1 VLRTEA
7 VVPKYLKR
15 YSMQVNM
22 PEQKIRCLNL
32 NRVSALASKYSTN
45 DRRANRYLSGDE
57 SIIHIDDGHCW
68 MFREDRL
75 KGIWRLAK
83 DKMITHRQNSRSTKA
98 SSSQPVEWTEVAL
111 YDS

>member
-1 VLRTEA
+1 MIRWWVVLRTEA

-45 DRRANRYLSGDE
+45 DRRANRYLSGAE
-57 SIIHIDDGHCW
+57 SIIHIATVIAECFG
-68 MFREDRL
+68 
-75 KGIWRLAK
+75 KI
-83 DKMITHRQNSRSTKA
+83 
-98 SSSQPVEWTEVAL
+98 V
-111 YDS
+111 